1 MKIENKNLA
10 KQLNMVWVPRKMS
23 DELWKMENEWWKLV
37 KPNTPLVVKVIL
49 FKKNLSEFTQIS
61 DKRCPQCG
69 MKTPVSTSLIDV
81 GKWNLVWS
89 SSNLV

>member
-10 KQLNMVWVPRKMS
+10 KQLNIVWVPQKMS
-23 DELWKMENEWWKLV
+23 DELWKMSDENLLNQ
-37 KPNTPLVVKVIL
+37 NTPLVVKVIL
-49 FKKNLSEFTQIS
+49 FKKKLSESTQIS

>member
-10 KQLNMVWVPRKMS
+10 KQLNMVWVPRKIS
-23 DELWKMENEWWKLV
+23 DELWKMENKWWKLV

-49 FKKNLSEFTQIS
+49 FKKKLSEFTQIS

>member
-1 MKIENKNLA
+1 MSYEK
-10 KQLNMVWVPRKMS
+10 WKMS
-23 DELWKMENEWWKLV
+23 DENLLNQ
-37 KPNTPLVVKVIL
+37 NTPLVVKVIL
-49 FKKNLSEFTQIS
+49 FKKKLPEFTQIS